1 MEQHRFEHIAAELHA
16 NAFGIATAIVSR
28 REVAEDIAGET
39 MLKLWTMHED
49 INDDTHAHNLMRMVV
64 RRVAIDIM
72 RRHKHEMSLFT
83 DVPIADLPN
92 GKLLEANTKPPDWQ
106 IEEDEDSVW
115 LEERIRLLPD
125 GEMQVMSMRQTE
137 MRSNREI
144 AAILGI
150 KESSVSTI
158 LARAR
163 KKIFMQ
169 LKHRNKI

>member
-1 MEQHRFEHIAAELHA
+1 
-16 NAFGIATAIVSR
+16 
-28 REVAEDIAGET
+28 
-39 MLKLWTMHED
+39 
-49 INDDTHAHNLMRMVV
+49 
-64 RRVAIDIM
+64 
-72 RRHKHEMSLFT
+72 MSLFT
-83 DVPIADLPN
+83 DVPIADIPN